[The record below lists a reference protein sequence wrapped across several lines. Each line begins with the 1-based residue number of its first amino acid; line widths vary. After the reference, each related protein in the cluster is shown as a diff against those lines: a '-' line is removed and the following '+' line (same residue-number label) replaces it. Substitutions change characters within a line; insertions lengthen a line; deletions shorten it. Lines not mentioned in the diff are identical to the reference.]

1 MEIKIFCVA
10 IVINFLIIFFFSFIK
25 EAKKKAA
32 GEMLEKLTSSGPV
45 VAHALVFAGV
55 GNAEQGVTGN
65 GSNGSRSD
73 PKEDELG
80 DLKVET
86 LTPRHSKH
94 IQQFYKNLN
103 VEVNLKF

>member
-1 MEIKIFCVA
+1 
-10 IVINFLIIFFFSFIK
+10 
-25 EAKKKAA
+25 
-32 GEMLEKLTSSGPV
+32 MLEKLTSAGPV
-45 VAHALVFAGV
+45 MAHALVFAGV
-55 GNAEQGVTGN
+55 GNNEQGVAGN
-65 GSNGSRSD
+65 GGSNGSRSD

-103 VEVNLKF
+103 VEVNMNIFCMYWSNLKITIN

>member
-1 MEIKIFCVA
+1 
-10 IVINFLIIFFFSFIK
+10 
-25 EAKKKAA
+25 
-32 GEMLEKLTSSGPV
+32 MLEKLTSSGPV

-55 GNAEQGVTGN
+55 GNAEQGATGN